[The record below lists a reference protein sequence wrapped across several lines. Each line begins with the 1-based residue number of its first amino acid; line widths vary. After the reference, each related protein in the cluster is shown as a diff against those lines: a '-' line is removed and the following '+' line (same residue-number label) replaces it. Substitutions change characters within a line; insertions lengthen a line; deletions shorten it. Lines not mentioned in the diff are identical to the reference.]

1 MVQPNGS
8 SKLRHDECTAIVTGG
23 GGTIGIRL
31 SVRLAEEGANVVIAQ
46 RSSAT
51 PQRVIDRIEA
61 ADGDAMFVRTD
72 LTVEEDLENLVAE
85 TVDTFGGAH
94 ILVNN
99 AVNPVKQPAAS
110 MSRAVWDEIIETN
123 LTAPFRL
130 AQLMYEP
137 MKKAG
142 YGRVVNIGAVQGH
155 SPLPGAVAYASSK
168 TGLEGLTRSLASEW
182 GGIEGFDFTAN
193 TVMVGPIYEDTDWR
207 DHPDVPIDEVYERVP
222 QQYDD
227 KAATLVGR
235 WGRPSD
241 VAALVAFL
249 TSPESSFITAA
260 VVPCDGGR
268 LVSRKGKVVDQEMTP
283 ADNN

>member
-1 MVQPNGS
+1 MVHSNRPSERRLDGY
-8 SKLRHDECTAIVTGG
+8 TAIVTGG
-23 GGTIGIRL
+23 AGTIGIGL
-31 SVRLAEEGANVVIAQ
+31 SVRLAKEGANVVIAQ
-46 RSSAT
+46 RSSTA
-51 PQRVIDRIEA
+51 PERVIDRIKA
-61 ADGDAMFVRTD
+61 ANGNAKFVQTD

-85 TVDTFGGAH
+85 TVDAFGGVQ

-110 MSRAVWDEIIETN
+110 MTREVWEDIIETN

-130 AQLMYEP
+130 AQLVYP
-137 MKKAG
+137 SMKEAG
-142 YGRVVNIGAVQGH
+142 YGRVVNIGAVQGR

-182 GGIEGFDFTAN
+182 GDDDGLDFTAN
-193 TVMVGPIYEDTDWR
+193 VVMVGPIYEDTDWR
-207 DHPDVPIDEVYERVP
+207 DHPDIPIDEVYEQVP
-222 QQYDD
+222 QRYDD
-227 KAATLVGR
+227 KAATLVAR

-249 TSPESSFITAA
+249 TAPESGFITAA

-268 LVSRKGKVVDQEMTP
+268 LVSRKGKVIDQEMTA
-283 ADNN
+283 ADEA